1 MNTDIE
7 QLNLRAFSSLSDE
20 IRREGE
26 ENFVPVMKVDAASL
40 LRQII
45 TLRQPE
51 KILEI
56 GTATGFSGM
65 IMLECAKSAHL
76 YTIEHN
82 ESRVEKARENF
93 KKAGLLDRA
102 TFFVGNVH
110 ELIDF
115 VSGEFDFLFFD
126 GPKSHYLEFLQKLRP
141 FLKSG
146 AVVVCDNVLFR
157 GIVEEKTEVER
168 RMRTIA
174 GNMRAFLDYITG
186 DEWESAV
193 YDIGD
198 GVSVSILK

>member
-1 MNTDIE
+1 MNIE
-7 QLNLRAFSSLSDE
+7 INELNLRAFSSLSKE
-20 IRREGE
+20 VQKKGE
-26 ENFVPVMKVDAASL
+26 ENFVPVMKVDSASL
-40 LRQII
+40 LRQIV
-45 TLRQPE
+45 TLAQPK

-65 IMLECAKSAHL
+65 LMLECAKDAHL

-82 ESRVEKARENF
+82 ESRVNEARENF
-93 KKAGLLDRA
+93 KKAGLDNRA

-110 ELIDF
+110 EVIDF

-126 GPKSHYLEFLQKLRP
+126 GPKSHYLEFLLKLRP

-146 AVVVCDNVLFR
+146 AILVCDNVLFR
-157 GIVEEKTEVER
+157 GIVEEKTQVER

-174 GNMRAFLDYITG
+174 GNMREFLDYITG
-186 DEWESAV
+186 DEWNSAV

>member
-1 MNTDIE
+1 MTDITE
-7 QLNLRAFSSLSDE
+7 LNLRAFSTLSDG
-20 IRREGE
+20 IRRKGE
-26 ENFVPVMKVDAASL
+26 ETFVPVMKVDSASL
-40 LRQII
+40 LRQIVA
-45 TLRQPE
+45 LKNPK

-65 IMLECAKSAHL
+65 VMLEVAKDAHL

-82 ESRVEKARENF
+82 ESRVKEARENF
-93 KKAGLLDRA
+93 KKAGLYDRA

-110 ELIDF
+110 ELIEF

-126 GPKSHYLEFLQKLRP
+126 GPKSHYLDFLLKLRP

-146 AVVVCDNVLFR
+146 AVLVCDNVLFR
-157 GIVEEKTEVER
+157 GIVEEKCDVER

-174 GNMRAFLDYITG
+174 GNMREFLDYITG
-186 DEWESAV
+186 DEWISAV

>member
-1 MNTDIE
+1 MTDIN
-7 QLNLRAFSSLSDE
+7 QLNLRAFSPLSDE

-26 ENFVPVMKVDAASL
+26 ENFVPVMKADSASL
-40 LRQII
+40 LRQIVA
-45 TLRQPE
+45 LKNPK

-65 IMLECAKSAHL
+65 VMLEVAKEAHL

-93 KKAGLLDRA
+93 KKAGIYDRA

-126 GPKSHYLEFLQKLRP
+126 GPKSHYLEFLLKLRP

-146 AVVVCDNVLFR
+146 AVVMCDNVLFR
-157 GIVEEKTEVER
+157 GIIEEKQETKR

-174 GNMRAFLDYITG
+174 GNMREFLDYITG
-186 DEWESAV
+186 DEWISTV

>member
-1 MNTDIE
+1 MTDITE
-7 QLNLRAFSSLSDE
+7 LNLRAFSTLSDE
-20 IRREGE
+20 IRRDGE
-26 ENFVPVMKVDAASL
+26 QNFVPVMKVDSASL
-40 LRQII
+40 LRQIVA
-45 TLRQPE
+45 LKNPK

-65 IMLECAKSAHL
+65 VMLEVAKDAHL

-93 KKAGLLDRA
+93 KKAGLLDRT

-126 GPKSHYLEFLQKLRP
+126 GPKSHYLDFLLKLRP

-146 AVVVCDNVLFR
+146 AVLVCDNVLFR
-157 GIVEEKTEVER
+157 GIVEEKCDVER

-174 GNMRAFLDYITG
+174 GNMREFLDYITG
-186 DEWESAV
+186 DEWISAV